1 MREGKRAPTVV
12 GGISLL
18 VIFAVLC
25 LTVFAVLS
33 LAQGQA
39 DRRLAQSSWSAVTG
53 YYRADCQ
60 AQEILSRLRAGERPE
75 GVTEEGEGIFSY
87 ACPISDTQTLQVRVR
102 LAGRAMKF
110 SAGRLSLRRTGRR
123 TTTWTCG
130 TGAHD
135 FIKRSKEERTMAELM
150 DYLTQAVERRASDL
164 FFVAG
169 GSASAKV
176 EGQIM
181 PLDDERLLPPKTE
194 ELLRAIYGL
203 AGRDMDGFLARGD
216 DDFSFSVRGVARFR
230 VNAYRQRGSMA
241 AVVRVVAFEIP
252 DFQALHI
259 PSQVMDL
266 AGLTYGMVLVSGTAG
281 SGKSTTQACILD
293 RINRTRNCHIITLED
308 PIEYLHRD
316 RRSIVSQREIA
327 IDTRDYLSALRSCLR
342 QAPDVILLGEMR
354 DHETIQ
360 TAMTAAETGHL
371 LIATLHTRGA
381 VNTIDRIIDSF
392 PPAQQAQVRVQLSA
406 VLRTVVSQQ
415 LLPDVDGEQ
424 VPAFEVMQMNSAIR
438 SMIRD
443 GKDHQID
450 NAIAAGGSEGMLT
463 MDQSILALY
472 QAGRITRDTALNC
485 ADNPE
490 QLKRRMGN

>member
-1 MREGKRAPTVV
+1 
-12 GGISLL
+12 
-18 VIFAVLC
+18 
-25 LTVFAVLS
+25 
-33 LAQGQA
+33 
-39 DRRLAQSSWSAVTG
+39 
-53 YYRADCQ
+53 
-60 AQEILSRLRAGERPE
+60 
-75 GVTEEGEGIFSY
+75 
-87 ACPISDTQTLQVRVR
+87 
-102 LAGRAMKF
+102 
-110 SAGRLSLRRTGRR
+110 
-123 TTTWTCG
+123 
-130 TGAHD
+130 
-135 FIKRSKEERTMAELM
+135 MAELM

-194 ELLRAIYGL
+194 ELLRAIYQL
-203 AGRDMDGFLARGD
+203 AGRDMDGFLTRGD
-216 DDFSFSVRGVARFR
+216 DDFSFSVGGLARFR

-293 RINRTRNCHIITLED
+293 RINRTRNCHIITLE
-308 PIEYLHRD
+308 
-316 RRSIVSQREIA
+316 IA
-327 IDTRDYLSALRSCLR
+327 IDTQDYLSALRSCLR

-392 PPAQQAQVRVQLSA
+392 PPAQQAQIRVQLSA

-443 GKDHQID
+443 GKNHQID
-450 NAIAAGGSEGMLT
+450 NAIAAGSGEGMLT

-472 QAGRITRDTALNC
+472 QAGRITRETAMNY

-490 QLKRRMGN
+490 QLRRRMGN